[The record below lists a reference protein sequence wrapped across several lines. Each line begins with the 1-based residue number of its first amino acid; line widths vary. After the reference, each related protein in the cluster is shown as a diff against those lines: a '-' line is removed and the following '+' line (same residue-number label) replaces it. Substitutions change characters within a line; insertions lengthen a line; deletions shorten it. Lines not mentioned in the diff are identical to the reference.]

1 MMNDFFL
8 TAKLDI
14 AESLRSRWFFV
25 YTLVFGSLVVGLFVS
40 GVTESRVMGFSG
52 LSRLLVAYLQITM
65 AILPLFVLLTTVRS
79 VAGDRESGAFEY
91 MLSLPVGA
99 GSWFWG
105 RFAGRFLVVFVPV
118 AVSMLGAVA
127 WAMLNGIEVPWVQVV
142 LYTGFLVSLAACF
155 LGIGMLLSTLAR
167 TSDMATGAA
176 LMAWLVLL
184 LFMDLILLGM
194 LISSG
199 FDSETVIALALA
211 NPLQVFRTASM
222 LLFDPQLVL
231 LGSSAYVILDR
242 FGEAGYIAW
251 ALIYPLAVGGFTALA
266 GFLVFRRGDIV

>member
-1 MMNDFFL
+1 
-8 TAKLDI
+8 
-14 AESLRSRWFFV
+14 
-25 YTLVFGSLVVGLFVS
+25 
-40 GVTESRVMGFSG
+40 
-52 LSRLLVAYLQITM
+52 
-65 AILPLFVLLTTVRS
+65 
-79 VAGDRESGAFEY
+79 
-91 MLSLPVGA
+91 
-99 GSWFWG
+99 
-105 RFAGRFLVVFVPV
+105 
-118 AVSMLGAVA
+118 
-127 WAMLNGIEVPWVQVV
+127 MLNSIEVPWVQVV

-167 TSDMATGAA
+167 TSDVATGAA
-176 LMAWLVLL
+176 LMVWLVLL

-199 FDSETVIALALA
+199 FDSESVIALALA

-242 FGEAGYIAW
+242 FGEVGYIAW
-251 ALIYPLAVGGFTALA
+251 ALLYPLAVGGLAALA